1 MVRKT
6 LPPQHTMLVS
16 PSDEALLFR
25 LLRKE
30 GLLEPSQWKRYF
42 AHHSRSFSFAAM
54 LFPREQRMQIAAVYA
69 YSRFTDDLVDGH
81 EELTVEER
89 RRLLALWQ
97 SMSRHAYKGGRTG
110 IFLLDKVMGEMAQ
123 AGASFSHANELIEGV
138 RMDLETLRYPD
149 MRTLCLYAY
158 RVASTIGLWLTEL
171 FGTQDRWML
180 ARAAALGEA
189 MQLTNILR
197 DVGEDLGRNRIYL
210 PQDRMDAH
218 GVSEDLL
225 FAIQA
230 GAPVPDNYK
239 ALIEELLCDAEQR
252 YEEAFVAIPGLPA
265 FFQKPVVVAAYVY
278 RGIHESIRQNDYDNF
293 RFRARTNFWQKLGLA
308 WRALSALREEQK
320 SFGLSQRPERQ
331 TQSVFEQVGIPS

>member
-6 LPPQHTMLVS
+6 LPPRSNVLSS
-16 PSDEALLFR
+16 PSDEALLFQ

-30 GLLEPSQWKRYF
+30 GVLEPDQWKRYF

-54 LFPREQRMQIAAVYA
+54 LFPREQRMQIASVYA
-69 YSRFTDDLVDGH
+69 YSRFTDDLVDSH
-81 EELTVEER
+81 CELSVDQR

-97 SMSRHAYKGGRTG
+97 SMSSHAYKGGRTG
-110 IFLLDKVMGEMAQ
+110 IFLLDKVMGDMAHS
-123 AGASFSHANELIEGV
+123 GASFSHANELIEGV

-171 FGTQDRWML
+171 FGTHDRWML

-197 DVGEDLGRNRIYL
+197 DVGEDLERDRIYL
-210 PQDRMDAH
+210 PQDRMEAH
-218 GVSEDLL
+218 GVNEALL
-225 FAIQA
+225 RDIQQ
-230 GAPVPDNYK
+230 GAPIPENYK

-252 YEEAFVAIPGLPA
+252 YNEAFVAIPGLPS

-278 RGIHESIRQNDYDNF
+278 RGIHHSLRQNGYDNF
-293 RFRARTNFWQKLGLA
+293 RFRARTSLLQKLYLA
-308 WRALSALREEQK
+308 WGALSHLRQEQK
-320 SFGLSQRPERQ
+320 SFGLSHRPERQ
-331 TQSVFEQVGIPS
+331 TLSVFEQVGIPS